1 VPKCLGAG
9 VLSASVAKW
18 PRTVSRFPA
27 ERRYAHVTGMDNV
40 LDETVTARPVDD
52 FETLFASQFGRLAR
66 LVRRV
71 VYDTAEAEDLAA
83 EVLWK
88 CFRKRPEAIN
98 LEGWLSRVAIRA
110 ALDSIRRKARR
121 QRYESFWP
129 AFARVA
135 KPDELLDRDREGE
148 RVRGVLSVIKPQFA
162 TLLVLRTAGLDYR
175 ELADAL
181 GVKSGSVGTLL
192 ARAESSF
199 RKEYERRHGP
209 Q

>member
-1 VPKCLGAG
+1 
-9 VLSASVAKW
+9 
-18 PRTVSRFPA
+18 
-27 ERRYAHVTGMDNV
+27 MDDT
-40 LDETVTARPVDD
+40 LDEAATRPADD

-71 VYDTAEAEDLAA
+71 VNDTAEAEDLAA
-83 EVLWK
+83 DVLWK
-88 CFRKRPEAIN
+88 CFRKRPEATN

-121 QRYESFWP
+121 NRYESFWP
-129 AFARVA
+129 LGPRVA
-135 KPDELLDRDREGE
+135 KPDELLERDRDGQ
-148 RVRGVLSVIKPQFA
+148 RVREVLAVIKPKFA
-162 TLLVLRTAGLDYR
+162 TLLVLRTEGLDYR
-175 ELADAL
+175 ELAAAL
-181 GVKSGSVGTLL
+181 GVKPGSVGTLL